1 MKKII
6 NKYDIKKYKE
16 DIINFINKPLLP
28 FILYK
33 MLIKS
38 FLFWYSIAQGLF
50 IIIILIFDFFLK
62 VNESYTDPHLQFT
75 IIDILVITFLLAPKA
90 MWLTMP
96 IAIMFGV
103 TMSLSSFY
111 QHNELIAIFTSGI
124 SIYKFVLPLILLT
137 FFLSI
142 FMIFMDSSI
151 VIPSYRYRENL
162 SPTFPCRFPTKSY
175 RPPR

>member
-33 MLIKS
+33 MLLKS

-50 IIIILIFDFFLK
+50 IIIIIIFDFFLK
-62 VNESYTDPHLQFT
+62 VNESYTDPHLQFS
-75 IIDILVITFLLAPKA
+75 ILDILIITILLAPKA

-124 SIYKFVLPLILLT
+124 SIYKFVLPLI
-137 FFLSI
+137 I
-142 FMIFMDSSI
+142 I
-151 VIPSYRYRENL
+151 SYRIL
-162 SPTFPCRFPTKSY
+162 SFISNEIIGNFASHAL
-175 RPPR
+175 